1 MPRAPL
7 RVDGRALRLLRISR
21 LPARS
26 GEGES
31 HGWRVWANV
40 EMAGAI
46 CHGGK
51 RGIAVQ
57 LTGID
62 LNPYAVRAARE
73 FTDPGSSIEWLTG
86 DAFSYNPAAPVSIV
100 ISSLFTHHLAGAEIV
115 QFLMWMERVAERGWF
130 VNDLHRKRVP
140 YYGFKALAWMMGWHR
155 FVRHDGPISI
165 RRSFLRE
172 DWQRFCDSAGVRR
185 EDVRIEE
192 IRPARLCVART
203 KP

>member
-1 MPRAPL
+1 
-7 RVDGRALRLLRISR
+7 
-21 LPARS
+21 
-26 GEGES
+26 
-31 HGWRVWANV
+31 
-40 EMAGAI
+40 
-46 CHGGK
+46 
-51 RGIAVQ
+51 
-57 LTGID
+57 
-62 LNPYAVRAARE
+62 
-73 FTDPGSSIEWLTG
+73 
-86 DAFSYNPAAPVSIV
+86 
-100 ISSLFTHHLAGAEIV
+100 
-115 QFLMWMERVAERGWF
+115 
-130 VNDLHRKRVP
+130 VP